1 MIKAVFIDIDNTL
14 LDFGACAKKA
24 MQKTMEQHGL
34 EYSDRVFEVFDTI
47 NGSLWAQ
54 IELGKLTREGLRL
67 VRWNKIFGVLGIDFD
82 GVLFEDG
89 FSANLWESAE
99 KIPYAEQL
107 LKYLHEKYTVCAASN
122 GGQEQQEHRLTIA
135 GLIGY
140 IDRVFTSE
148 LIGYSK
154 PSKEFFD
161 GCFARLPRIEKSEV
175 MLIGDSL
182 QADIS
187 GALDYGLANCW
198 FDYSGKGVCGG
209 IVPDRTVRSLEEIK
223 NII

>member
-14 LDFGACAKKA
+14 LDFGACAKKSI
-24 MQKTMEQHGL
+24 QKTMEQHGL

-54 IELGKLTREGLRL
+54 IELGELTREGLRL

-148 LIGYSK
+148 LIGCSK

-182 QADIS
+182 HADVK
-187 GALDYGLANCW
+187 GATDYGLAVCW
-198 FDYSGKGVCGG
+198 FNRFEAIPDCGVK
-209 IVPDRTVRSLEEIK
+209 PDHTVNSLIEITRLL
-223 NII
+223 